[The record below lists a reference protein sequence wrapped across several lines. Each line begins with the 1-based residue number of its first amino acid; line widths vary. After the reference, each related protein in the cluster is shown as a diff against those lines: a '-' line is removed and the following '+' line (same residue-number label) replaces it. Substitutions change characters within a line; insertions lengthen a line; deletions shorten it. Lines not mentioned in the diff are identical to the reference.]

1 MQADN
6 GTDSGWKRSICAL
19 CPLVHGG
26 YTDMRKQLDGLMD
39 IIRYSFQL
47 DLYSNSDGS
56 LIISSAGCWRV

>member
-1 MQADN
+1 
-6 GTDSGWKRSICAL
+6 
-19 CPLVHGG
+19 
-26 YTDMRKQLDGLMD
+26 MRKQLDGLMD